1 MRTKDIFHI
10 LYFFIICFFF
20 FVLRIGQTGRPL
32 RVGQE
37 GSDQDHQPRKI
48 VGVRVDES

>member
-1 MRTKDIFHI
+1 MHI
-10 LYFFIICFFF
+10 KGILRVLYFFIISFYFF
-20 FVLRIGQTGRPL
+20 LRIGQTGRPL

-37 GSDQDHQPRKI
+37 GGDQDHQPRKI